1 MYSGFRLE
9 CDNAAVI
16 AGAGAAESIKVVV
29 VDAEEAD
36 KNMRRGSSEAVVEDY
51 LTRFLTSS
59 IGCRLRILMMMA
71 SPSSPSAG
79 QATTSVVGD
88 NYFLQVLEVNGN
100 TLSRVDLQKRK
111 NVAGV

>member
-1 MYSGFRLE
+1 
-9 CDNAAVI
+9 VI

-29 VDAEEAD
+29 VDAEEEEAD